1 MTIKVVIFN
10 FSQLNCLITLCRNL
24 QVFSSHTFKTNKM
37 AEAHGEILDFMFPNL
52 DLDKD
57 IEV

>member
-1 MTIKVVIFN
+1 M
-10 FSQLNCLITLCRNL
+10 ITFCRNL
-24 QVFSSHTFKTNKM
+24 QFFPSDTFKTSKM
-37 AEAHGEILDFMFPNL
+37 AEAHGEILDFMFANL